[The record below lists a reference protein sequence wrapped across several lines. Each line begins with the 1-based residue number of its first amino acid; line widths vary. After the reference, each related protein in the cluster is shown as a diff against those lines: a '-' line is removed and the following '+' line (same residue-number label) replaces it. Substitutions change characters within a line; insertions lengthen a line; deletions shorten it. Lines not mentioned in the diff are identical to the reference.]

1 MLHCRWHL
9 DGILVDLGA
18 VLERSWDPKSKKCR
32 IKSVLKF
39 VKVLNRF
46 STDSKSR
53 IGMKFYSL
61 GENSFLTIEF
71 LRFPL

>member
-1 MLHCRWHL
+1 MFHRKISSISH
-9 DGILVDLGA
+9 VDMFDVFSTYDSRL
-18 VLERSWDPKSKKCR
+18 
-32 IKSVLKF
+32 
-39 VKVLNRF
+39 KVLNRF